1 MRVVRPARAPRFGGL
16 YEGRLGAQFCL
27 DKRTAT
33 MFALAWGFAARSP
46 YTLVHLPMRAA
57 AAPPA
62 CSWGRSLDLL
72 LLHHRLAFPP
82 SRWKQVRAR
91 LGPGRPHTVT
101 LPGAAWPARP
111 AADHRRAWH
120 RDFRDQLRWDIAADT
135 LTVTG
140 SRRAFDLVADQV
152 RALAEE
158 CPAHRA
164 DAADALL
171 RGDRH
176 GPAPGPPERA
186 PPLRGTARRIL
197 PLTRT
202 PAR

>member
-1 MRVVRPARAPRFGGL
+1 MRVVRPARAPRFGVL
-16 YEGRLGAQFCL
+16 YEGHLGAQFCL

-46 YTLVHLPMRAA
+46 YTLVHLPMWAA

-111 AADHRRAWH
+111 AADHRWAWH

-164 DAADALL
+164 
-171 RGDRH
+171 RMPQTHCCVEIGMGRH
-176 GPAPGPPERA
+176 RDHPNG
-186 PPLRGTARRIL
+186 RRPYAEL
-197 PLTRT
+197 HAEYCR
-202 PAR
+202 